1 MQTTIGSNVTITGDN
16 VQSWEEHAKKA
27 LRMWKKRG
35 IRGERIAV
43 RDVHNSVSFWLV
55 DAYGTELSCIAL
67 RGKRLKMVF

>member
-1 MQTTIGSNVTITGDN
+1 MSNIAITGDN
-16 VQSWEEHAKKA
+16 VQSWEAHAKKA

-35 IRGERIAV
+35 IEGERIVV

-67 RGKRLKMVF
+67 RGERLKMVF